1 MILQMKKNRQA
12 SNAKSAMA
20 RFERRIR
27 DIRKELKKNLAKKH
41 ENFSMLRIVHHD
53 TTTGVQESNE
63 KFSSEQFEYFK
74 STGREIDDNLS
85 RLQAKFD
92 RAERILQNTD
102 EELANIDEKESKILE
117 TIKDQNKEVVA
128 KKEDL

>member
-1 MILQMKKNRQA
+1 MAETYPLKKVPTSLPQQMEVLSAIFCVESQAIMDEDYDLADEKNRQA

-63 KFSSEQFEYFK
+63 KFVKNEDFY
-74 STGREIDDNLS
+74 NLVS
-85 RLQAKFD
+85 F
-92 RAERILQNTD
+92 
-102 EELANIDEKESKILE
+102 
-117 TIKDQNKEVVA
+117 
-128 KKEDL
+128 